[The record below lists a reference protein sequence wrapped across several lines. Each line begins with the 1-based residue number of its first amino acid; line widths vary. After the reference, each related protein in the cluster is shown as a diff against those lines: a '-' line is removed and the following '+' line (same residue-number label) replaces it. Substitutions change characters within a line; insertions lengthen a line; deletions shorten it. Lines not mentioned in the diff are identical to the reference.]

1 MRIDQFIIKPFKI
14 AMIFAGIILL
24 SVSLSPATATG
35 NSAQD
40 LSFRLMNIERKIDQV
55 QLRVDAVERMVQNQA
70 ISNTGSSNVS
80 TQALLDL
87 QQQQFSLAQQV
98 ITMQKQMLEMRKE
111 LDRQASRGNDQGKD
125 TDKKDTPKQET
136 QPKVQPKKP

>member
-35 NSAQD
+35 NNAQD

-125 TDKKDTPKQET
+125 TDKKDTPKQEA

>member
-24 SVSLSPATATG
+24 SVSLSPTTATG
-35 NSAQD
+35 NNAQD

-87 QQQQFSLAQQV
+87 QQQQFSLVQQV

>member
-1 MRIDQFIIKPFKI
+1 MRIDQFINKPFKI

-24 SVSLSPATATG
+24 SVSLSPTTATG
-35 NSAQD
+35 NNAQD

-87 QQQQFSLAQQV
+87 QQQQFSLVQQV

-125 TDKKDTPKQET
+125 TDKKDTPKQEA